1 MKGFSDTKYR
11 NLRLDVCFNN
21 PFGGKTSFNI
31 LEVIPKP
38 HLVIKLQSKRSCH
51 CTNWFCDNISKHM

>member
-11 NLRLDVCFNN
+11 NVRLDMCFNT

-31 LEVIPKP
+31 LEVIPKL
-38 HLVIKLQSKRSCH
+38 HLVINPYR
-51 CTNWFCDNISKHM
+51 TNVENRVSS